1 MHKESEILPP
11 KKREH
16 VERRQQRHPVAGILR
31 RGDESFF
38 PSHSSHTSVSHV
50 TRTHHQRTSSSAHHR
65 SNKNLWSSK
74 IWIGSPS
81 PRSQIAL
88 EQTIS
93 KRDLL
98 VHKFQCLWPAFNYYS
113 WYPPH
118 HTATSGWCPGVRQWM
133 RFLRT
138 NFCIHVYQGSIDPS
152 ITVRRAPPIVPTWK
166 IEPFSLSLSQIG
178 FLNYS

>member
-11 KKREH
+11 RKREH

-31 RGDESFF
+31 RGDESFL

-88 EQTIS
+88 PRTDDIQKRSAGAQVPVSLAGFQLLLVIPAAPHRHKWLVPWCQTMDAIS
-93 KRDLL
+93 KDEFLYTRLSRIDRSFDHRSKGTTHRSNVENRALL
-98 VHKFQCLWPAFNYYS
+98 F
-113 WYPPH
+113 
-118 HTATSGWCPGVRQWM
+118 
-133 RFLRT
+133 
-138 NFCIHVYQGSIDPS
+138 
-152 ITVRRAPPIVPTWK
+152 
-166 IEPFSLSLSQIG
+166 LSQIG